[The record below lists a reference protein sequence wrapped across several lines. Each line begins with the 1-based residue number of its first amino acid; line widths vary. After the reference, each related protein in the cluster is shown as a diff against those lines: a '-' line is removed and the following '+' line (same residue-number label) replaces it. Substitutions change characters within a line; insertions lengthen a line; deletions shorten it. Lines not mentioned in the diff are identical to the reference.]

1 MKELSIIVPFYNEEG
16 NIKELHQEIVE
27 ICEKNNYK
35 YEIIFVDDGSSDKTY
50 EIGKSL
56 SPVKMIKLKKNF
68 GQTAALDA
76 GIKNATKDYII
87 MMDGDRQNDPNDIPV
102 LIKQLEDNDLDVV
115 SGWRK
120 NRKDTF
126 LKNFISW
133 VAYRIRRVLVKD
145 GIHDSGCTLKIYKR
159 ECFDNVTLYGEMH
172 RFIPALLMRYGN
184 SIGEVV
190 VNHRPRVAG
199 ITKYTMSRTTKGFI
213 DMLYVAFYEKFAV
226 RPLHLLGT
234 IGFFFFFLSFLSLL
248 ATLYTFFQG
257 RGMSETALPL
267 LTVSLFLAG
276 LQFFMFGITIDI
288 LMKNR
293 YETTNERSYGIK
305 EIIDN

>member
-1 MKELSIIVPFYNEEG
+1 MKELSVIVPFYNEEG

-56 SPVKMIKLKKNF
+56 SPVKMIRLKKNF

-87 MMDGDRQNDPNDIPV
+87 TMDGDRQNDPNDFPV
-102 LIKQLEDNDLDVV
+102 LIKYLEDNNLDVV

-126 LKNFISW
+126 LKKFISRG
-133 VAYRIRRVLVKD
+133 AYRIRRVFVKD

-159 ECFDNVTLYGEMH
+159 ECFDNVTLYGEIH
-172 RFIPALLMRYGN
+172 RFIPALLMSYGN
-184 SIGEVV
+184 SVGEVV
-190 VNHRPRVAG
+190 VNHRSRVAG
-199 ITKYTMSRTTKGFI
+199 VTKYTMTRTIKGFI
-213 DMLYVAFYEKFAV
+213 DMLSVAFYKKFAV
-226 RPLHLLGT
+226 RPLHLFGA
-234 IGFFFFFLSFLSLL
+234 IGFFFFFLSFISLSV
-248 ATLYTFFQG
+248 TLYTFYQG
-257 RGMSETALPL
+257 QGMSETAWPL
-267 LTVSLFLAG
+267 LTVFLFLAG

-293 YETTNERSYGIK
+293 YETTKERSYGIK

>member
-1 MKELSIIVPFYNEEG
+1 
-16 NIKELHQEIVE
+16 
-27 ICEKNNYK
+27 
-35 YEIIFVDDGSSDKTY
+35 VDDGSSDKTY

-87 MMDGDRQNDPNDIPV
+87 AMDGDRQNDPNDIPV
-102 LIKQLEDNDLDVV
+102 LIKHLEDNDLDVV

-126 LKNFISW
+126 LKKFISRG
-133 VAYRIRRVLVKD
+133 AYRIRRVLVKD

-172 RFIPALLMRYGN
+172 RFIPALLMRHG
-184 SIGEVV
+184 SSVGEVV
-190 VNHRPRVAG
+190 VNHRPRAAG
-199 ITKYTMSRTTKGFI
+199 VSKYTMSRTVKGFV
-213 DMLYVAFYEKFAV
+213 DMLSVTFYERFAA
-226 RPLHLLGT
+226 RPLHLFGAV
-234 IGFFFFFLSFLSLL
+234 GFFFFFLSFISLL
-248 ATLYTFFQG
+248 ATLYTFSQG
-257 RGMSETALPL
+257 QGMSESAWPL
-267 LTVSLFLAG
+267 LTVTLFLAG

-293 YETTNERSYGIK
+293 YETTQERSYGIK